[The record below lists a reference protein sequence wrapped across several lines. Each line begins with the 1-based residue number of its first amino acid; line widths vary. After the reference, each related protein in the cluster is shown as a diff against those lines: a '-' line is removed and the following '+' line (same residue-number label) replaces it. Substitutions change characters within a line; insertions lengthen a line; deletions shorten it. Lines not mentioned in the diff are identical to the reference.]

1 MEEEDGIGEQNL
13 IQSVCQSRVCVHGW
27 YHERGA
33 VGITDKGFPPVHP
46 KAQVMCFSGTGEL
59 RIMNFGWA
67 AWEAGEHCGASNSML
82 GCCCCLFVLK

>member
-13 IQSVCQSRVCVHGW
+13 IQSVCQSRVCVQGW

-46 KAQVMCFSGTGEL
+46 KAHRAQVSYEL
-59 RIMNFGWA
+59 
-67 AWEAGEHCGASNSML
+67 
-82 GCCCCLFVLK
+82 